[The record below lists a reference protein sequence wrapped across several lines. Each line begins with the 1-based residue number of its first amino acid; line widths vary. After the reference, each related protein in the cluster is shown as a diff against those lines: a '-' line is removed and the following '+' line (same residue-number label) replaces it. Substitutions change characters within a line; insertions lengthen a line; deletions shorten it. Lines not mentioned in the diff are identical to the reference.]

1 MKHRIFTKLLA
12 TILLAESVL
21 QFVEPL
27 HVHAAGDLRIEDYF
41 PDAGFQAVLRQK
53 YDTNHDGYLSS
64 EERGVYNIYCEHEPS
79 VRSLEGIEF
88 FPEVRGIWCRD
99 CNITSL
105 DLRNNPEV
113 TGVWCSENPITY
125 LNLTENDKLEWVYC
139 FKCELQTLNVSEN
152 PLLAYLECSDNPLT
166 SIDLSNNKDLEH
178 LIISSTQLSSLD
190 VSNNRKL
197 SHLDALKIG
206 LTTLDLGNNPNMKRL
221 DVWDNPGLD
230 VDISGLSGLEFY
242 NCANNDLTHLDVSHN
257 PELMALYCDWNDIP
271 SLDLSN
277 NPRLVDLR
285 CGCNLLHSLD
295 LSHNPQLSYCQVFGN
310 PLSELNISNNSRLK
324 YVMEQADN
332 GSIAKVYDGNSQS
345 YDMLVEWGGSHEY
358 MDWMQYFISI
368 PTSTTIR
375 MNAATREDVKDV
387 YINTNDGL
395 SGSEDFVTRGEAI
408 QTLYEMAGRPNT
420 GGSTRFTDVDGTF
433 YADAVRWGEKN
444 HICQG
449 YPFIHSDEFGG
460 DKPIARQDLALM
472 VHRYAEYKGYLSA
485 FDYGRTDNMDDF
497 FDVDYYAWGAMTY
510 AVQWKVVPTKGNH
523 IYPHG
528 RITTSE
534 LNQGLIEFL
543 DHVNVGGSA
552 RVSTAG
558 GSGTLTAEDKE
569 SRGYVNHTVDV
580 GGGNGSGNQ
589 GNGNSG
595 NGSGNN
601 GNDSGSGNDNL
612 VQEITLYPTDVVK
625 LADGVDG
632 IYRAVVDNGVV
643 KSFYVDVDDDGK
655 ADSGINGI
663 VEIKGSDGN
672 KYHFVIKNGAWDP
685 TFNSVNDARTQVTPY
700 SITVNGEVWQYI
712 VEGGVILEGAEGIIK
727 SAQNK
732 QYFVSQGR
740 VCDYYTG
747 LAWAEGDP
755 NKYYVENGICDITKG
770 GVIAVTD
777 TDGVTNSWLI
787 ALGRVVVEFSGITS
801 DANGWYLVYC
811 GQLLPSWTGTANC
824 NGISYRVLSGRITS
838 PRSVDI
844 SRLNGILEF
853 LGGNYTI
860 VNGEIIQ

>member
-12 TILLAESVL
+12 AMLLAESVL
-21 QFVEPL
+21 QFAEPL

-79 VRSLEGIEF
+79 VRSLEGIEY

-206 LTTLDLGNNPNMKRL
+206 LTTLNLGNNPNMKRL

-368 PTSTTIR
+368 PTNTTVR

-408 QTLYEMAGRPNT
+408 QTLYEMAGRPNA

-558 GSGTLTAEDKE
+558 GSGALTAEDKE

-580 GGGNGSGNQ
+580 GGGNGSGGSEETSGDREMRQ
-589 GNGNSG
+589 GADGSYYYYIDGVAATDKNGFVDYQG
-595 NGSGNN
+595 YKFFVVRGRVDKGANG
-601 GNDSGSGNDNL
+601 L
-612 VQEITLYPTDVVK
+612 VQDIVHPEDWYYC
-625 LADGVDG
+625 A
-632 IYRAVVDNGVV
+632 NG
-643 KSFYVDVDDDGK
+643 
-655 ADSGINGI
+655 
-663 VEIKGSDGN
+663 
-672 KYHFVIKNGAWDP
+672 
-685 TFNSVNDARTQVTPY
+685 Q
-700 SITVNGEVWQYI
+700 
-712 VEGGVILEGAEGIIK
+712 
-727 SAQNK
+727 AQM
-732 QYFVSQGR
+732 Q
-740 VCDYYTG
+740 YTG
-747 LAWAEGDP
+747 LAEYDGSWF
-755 NKYYVENGICDITKG
+755 YVERGKLNTRLSAFVEYDG
-770 GVIAVTD
+770 GLFYVGA
-777 TDGVTNSWLI
+777 
-787 ALGRVVVEFSGITS
+787 GRIMKEVSGLAKDPQGS
-801 DANGWYLVYC
+801 DWYYLANGQAQTQYTGLAQYD
-811 GQLLPSWTGTANC
+811 GSWFYVRRGKLA
-824 NGISYRVLSGRITS
+824 S
-838 PRSVDI
+838 
-844 SRLNGILEF
+844 
-853 LGGNYTI
+853 NYTGN
-860 VNGEIIQ
+860 VNYNGSTFYVKNGEVQ